1 MSIQEIN
8 IVKKFINDMSYIIQ
22 QLEQPIGKKEREKF
36 IKQIKTLNEYASLFD
51 EFKLEQDVSSS
62 DDECTEPTTYNTIE
76 LFKNAYDTIKTNSLL
91 FQYGIT
97 RTEYCESV

>member
-8 IVKKFINDMSYIIQ
+8 IVKKFINDISYVIQ
-22 QLEQPIGKKEREKF
+22 QLERPISKKEREKF
-36 IKQIKTLNEYASLFD
+36 NKQIKTLNEYASSFD
-51 EFKLEQDVSSS
+51 EFKLEQDISS
-62 DDECTEPTTYNTIE
+62 DDEFTEPPTDNAAE
-76 LFKNAYDTIKTNSLL
+76 LFKNAYNTIKTNSLL

>member
-8 IVKKFINDMSYIIQ
+8 IVKKFINDISYVIQ
-22 QLEQPIGKKEREKF
+22 QLERPISKKEREKF
-36 IKQIKTLNEYASLFD
+36 NKQIKTLNEYASSFD
-51 EFKLEQDVSSS
+51 EFKLEQDISSE
-62 DDECTEPTTYNTIE
+62 DEFTEPPIDNTAE
-76 LFKNAYDTIKTNSLL
+76 LFKNAYNTIKTNSLL